1 MKSKSLKVSFIGMM
15 VALSFVL
22 SYIESLIPLSVGI
35 PGVKAGLSNIP
46 VMITL
51 YMAGPLIAGILAL
64 TKVTLVSLTF
74 GSMSS
79 FFYSLSGAMLSIII
93 MAVFKHLDIF
103 TVRGVSILGGIMH
116 NMGQLIVAVFIVENA
131 KLLYYL
137 PVLIISGIAAGL
149 AIGLIANLIIRR
161 IGVLFRDNE
170 QK

>member
-46 VMITL
+46 VMVTL
-51 YMAGPLIAGILAL
+51 YMTGPLIAGILAL

-93 MAVFKHLDIF
+93 MAVFKRLDIF
-103 TVRGVSILGGIMH
+103 TVRGLSILGGIMH
-116 NMGQLIVAVFIVENA
+116 NMGQLIVAVFISI
-131 KLLYYL
+131 Y
-137 PVLIISGIAAGL
+137 
-149 AIGLIANLIIRR
+149 
-161 IGVLFRDNE
+161 FRDTVFPSSSSSLTRYLRPKARNRGRLP
-170 QK
+170 KL

>member
-46 VMITL
+46 VMVML
-51 YMAGPLIAGILAL
+51 YMAGPLAAGILAL
-64 TKVTLVSLTF
+64 VKVTLVSATF

-79 FFYSLSGAMLSIII
+79 FFYSLGGAMLSIII
-93 MAVFKHLDIF
+93 MAVFKRLDIF

-131 KLLYYL
+131 KLFYYL
-137 PVLIISGIAAGL
+137 PILIISGIAAGL
-149 AIGLIANLIIRR
+149 VIGLIADLIIRR